1 MFFVGIRNILEVEK
15 LNNEQIKS
23 ELKFGFKIGAIAGTL
38 MAIFALLVLNVWYI
52 LPPVGAPD
60 FWAVVVIWMGVG
72 FSPTILLYKSLLIHL
87 YYPRSPAFFVGLVM
101 TVGLTSRVYDILAC
115 NILPYSSLEVFLIMM
130 FVIMGITLGLAIKT
144 RVEPKKEEVKEP
156 TQ

>member
-52 LPPVGAPD
+52 LPPIGAPD

-87 YYPRSPAFFVGLVM
+87 CYPRSSAFFTGLVM
-101 TVGLTSRVYDILAC
+101 IVGLISYAYNILAYD
-115 NILPYSSLEVFLIMM
+115 ILPYSLLRALLVVL
-130 FVIMGITLGLAIKT
+130 FVIAGISLGLTIKII
-144 RVEPKKEEVKEP
+144 VEPKMTKEEIA
-156 TQ
+156 Q